1 MKVQVRVV
9 ADTNSWVSA
18 FIGKHSLVAQRLA
31 RLVANPRV
39 KLLFSQELHDEVLRV
54 VQRPKFSKYASPED
68 LHDYTQGIKAF
79 KLLPVTSVVA
89 VCRDPK
95 DDYLLALC
103 LDGHADFLITG
114 DRDLLVL
121 KAFGSTR
128 IISWAEAE
136 LELLVS

>member
-54 VQRPKFSKYASPED
+54 VPRPKFSKYASPED
-68 LHDYTQGIKAF
+68 LHDYTQGIAAYG
-79 KLLPVTSVVA
+79 LLPVTSVVT

-95 DDYLLALC
+95 DNFLLALC
-103 LDGHADFLITG
+103 LDGNADFLITG
-114 DRDLLVL
+114 DQDLPVL
-121 KAFGSTR
+121 QRFGNTG
-128 IISWAEAE
+128 ILSWAGAE
-136 LELLVS
+136 TELLAP